1 MLQLNEADICLKSV
15 SDCVLE
21 GTHHCVIVPT
31 FFCSL
36 PTQITL
42 TVPYIFVKTRRIFIP
57 KKKKYDL
64 DFTGCVL

>member
-21 GTHHCVIVPT
+21 GTHHCVIEPT

-64 DFTGCVL
+64 DFTGCAL